1 MEMNKTIFVV
11 TVVGFIALAMI
22 MSTVVTSDVLA
33 DSKRDRANKVL
44 DKHIEAGGEHGD
56 KAREIKNRL
65 NGGGSG
71 GDVPNR

>member
-44 DKHIEAGGEHGD
+44 DGHIEAGGEHGD
-56 KAREIKNRL
+56 KAQEIKNRL
-65 NGGGSG
+65 NGGGHSNP
-71 GDVPNR
+71 DR